1 MSKAQ
6 LIQAL
11 KDATGLSKPET
22 EKVANLIPS

>member
-1 MSKAQ
+1 MSKLQ

-22 EKVANLIPS
+22 EKVANLYF